1 MCACNIESHGTPAW
15 HIHQSMCH
23 ARCTWL
29 AAVLPLPTADIQAS
43 DSLLLGLEPH
53 KNWRIHI
60 DVSHSRQPLVKGER
74 LVRYEVNTVMHRSW
88 ARHWIIVETFF
99 VFATNGQANT
109 KSHKICTQARWCKYA
124 VMQPTLSTCAG
135 SFENSCR
142 NHKHVQCWKHAA
154 ICFINVDCKSC
165 SLVDAQKQTT
175 SREILLWMTP
185 SEAPKALQ
193 ASECSELLDPARAS
207 CWISAQR

>member
-1 MCACNIESHGTPAW
+1 MV
-15 HIHQSMCH
+15 Q
-23 ARCTWL
+23 
-29 AAVLPLPTADIQAS
+29 
-43 DSLLLGLEPH
+43 LEPFMTYSALATTCFFQLGH
-53 KNWRIHI
+53 KSRKNWEIHI

-74 LVRYEVNTVMHRSW
+74 LVRYEVNTVMHRPW

-154 ICFINVDCKSC
+154 TCFINVDCKSC

-193 ASECSELLDPARAS
+193 ASACNELLGPTGAS
-207 CWISAQR
+207 CWIFAQH